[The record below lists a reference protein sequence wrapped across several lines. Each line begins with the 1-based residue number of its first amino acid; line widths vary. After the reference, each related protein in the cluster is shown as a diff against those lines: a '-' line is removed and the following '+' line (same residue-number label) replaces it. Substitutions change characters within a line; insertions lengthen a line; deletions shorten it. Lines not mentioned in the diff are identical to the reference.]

1 MTGAAGLFEVSEAN
15 LQLHRELPMK
25 RRQKQILC
33 GADPG
38 LYQDEVLPPDK
49 EIGVT
54 WLNFHAAML
63 PNTSLKVSESRA
75 SSSAM
80 VYCRPIG
87 STNRS
92 MLYSPFL

>member
-1 MTGAAGLFEVSEAN
+1 MERS
-15 LQLHRELPMK
+15 
-25 RRQKQILC
+25 QKQVLR
-33 GADPG
+33 GANPG
-38 LYQDEVLPPDK
+38 LYQDKVLPPEK

-80 VYCRPIG
+80 
-87 STNRS
+87 
-92 MLYSPFL
+92 LY